1 MNELIRE
8 FERIK
13 STYFPRWDK
22 QHEWTIVEFHPECV
36 GDGYCDSDNR
46 QIVIASADLSMEH
59 ILIHEIA
66 HAVTHDYHGKKWQRR
81 MEKAA
86 LKAEELGQRE
96 LASDIRKD
104 YIAYLDSSNP
114 IIPKAQFIYNSIEDA
129 GIAGQSFECAVAST
143 ANAFGMTPHKLLAK
157 YKKAWTVYDS
167 VS

>member
-22 QHEWTIVEFHPECV
+22 QHEWTIVESHPECV

-46 QIVIASADLSMEH
+46 QIVIASADPSMEC

-66 HAVTHDYHGKKWQRR
+66 HAVTHQYHGKKWQGR

-86 LKAEELGQRE
+86 LKAEELGLND
-96 LASDIRKD
+96 LATQIRGEYAK
-104 YIAYLDSSNP
+104 YLDLALSFRP
-114 IIPKAQFIYNSIEDA
+114 TAHLVYNSIEDA
-129 GIAGQSFECAVAST
+129 GIAGLSFEGAVASA
-143 ANAFGMTPHKLLAK
+143 ANAFGMTPHQLQAK
-157 YKKAWTVYDS
+157 YKKARTVYYS